1 MKKLLFI
8 TLLACGTFINA
19 QKNVYESTK
28 FDALSK
34 DHHVL
39 AIIPFVTHLALEENI
54 TNEESKK
61 LAENEGY
68 AVQDALETY
77 FGLGQKK
84 KKFTVDF
91 QNIKNT
97 NAILAQNNISYHNID
112 IYTIKELAEILEVD
126 AVLSGNLDLNILLS
140 EGIPVEFSVMDY
152 FIGDSN
158 YGRIGIK
165 ISDGK
170 TGKLLWKYENE
181 INKKSG
187 RNTADLI
194 DKMMKKLVRK
204 FPYDKERL
212 RMKKNS
218 KPD

>member
-8 TLLACGTFINA
+8 TLLACGTLINA
-19 QKNVYESTK
+19 QKNVYESIK

-39 AIIPFVTHLALEENI
+39 AIIPFITRLALEENI
-54 TNEESKK
+54 SNEESKK
-61 LAENEGY
+61 LAKNEGY

-97 NAILAQNNISYHNID
+97 NAILAQKNITYNNID
-112 IYTIKELAEILEVD
+112 TYTIKELAEILEVD
-126 AVLSGNLDLNILLS
+126 AIVSGNLDINILLS
-140 EGIPVEFSVMDY
+140 KGIPIEFSLMDY
-152 FIGDSN
+152 FLGDSN

-212 RMKKNS
+212 KMTKNS
-218 KPD
+218 KSD